1 MGSWTWG
8 VFLESTNIQVI
19 MKTICVLLALVAAAS
34 AFETCGQMGTGSR
47 IIGGVPAGHGE
58 FPWQISLRFGRYG
71 HICGGTLIGNQWVL
85 CAAHCF
91 GQTKNPSAYTVR
103 VGEWKLKATDG
114 TEKDHRV
121 VEVHVHER
129 YNKGKQFNNDIA
141 LMKLAA
147 PVDFNGPYAGPAC
160 LPTEGK
166 DYRGSQ
172 NCILSGWG
180 LVKRWPQ
187 TLADRLQK
195 VTGKIWEPVISSAN
209 TTAFPTTLSV
219 SVNPADGLPA
229 WVTPADP
236 SSATTD
242 PALSTSSALSP
253 SDPALAPANPVSSPK
268 SLNTEIGF
276 PRNLVAP
283 SKSGSQTFFSSL
295 FVFLFCF
302 KVNKIS

>member
-1 MGSWTWG
+1 MGS
-8 VFLESTNIQVI
+8 VSRIEEHPSHNEDYLCSPRF
-19 MKTICVLLALVAAAS
+19 
-34 AFETCGQMGTGSR
+34 GSR
-47 IIGGVPAGHGE
+47 IINGVDAGHGE

-71 HICGGTLIGNQWVL
+71 HICGGTLIGNQYVL

-91 GQTKNPSAYTVR
+91 GQTKNPSSYTVR
-103 VGEWKLKATDG
+103 TGEWYLKRGDG

-147 PVDFNGPYAGPAC
+147 PVNFNGPYAGPAC

-195 VTGKIWEPVISSAN
+195 VTGKIWGARDLLRQYYSLPDHVVGFGEPGKWSACMGDSGGPLVCNNGSGAHDVIGVVSFGPGTCSGKPGVFTEVSQYRDWLSA
-209 TTAFPTTLSV
+209 
-219 SVNPADGLPA
+219 
-229 WVTPADP
+229 
-236 SSATTD
+236 
-242 PALSTSSALSP
+242 
-253 SDPALAPANPVSSPK
+253 
-268 SLNTEIGF
+268 
-276 PRNLVAP
+276 
-283 SKSGSQTFFSSL
+283 KSGGA
-295 FVFLFCF
+295 
-302 KVNKIS
+302 I

>member
-1 MGSWTWG
+1 MGS
-8 VFLESTNIQVI
+8 VSLESKNIQVI
-19 MKTICVLLALVAAAS
+19 MKTICLLLVLVAAAS
-34 AFETCGQMGTGSR
+34 AFQTCGKKGSGSR
-47 IIGGVPAGHGE
+47 IINGVDAGHGE

-71 HICGGTLIGNQWVL
+71 HICGGTLIGNQYVL

-103 VGEWKLKATDG
+103 TGEWYLKRGDG

-121 VEVHVHER
+121 AEVHVHER

-147 PVDFNGPYAGPAC
+147 PPTSTAPTLAPPAC
-160 LPTEGK
+160 PLKAKTTVAAKTASSPDGDWSNVGPKPSPTVSK
-166 DYRGSQ
+166 RSPAK
-172 NCILSGWG
+172 SG
-180 LVKRWPQ
+180 
-187 TLADRLQK
+187 
-195 VTGKIWEPVISSAN
+195 EPAISSAN

-219 SVNPADGLPA
+219 SANPADGPPA

-242 PALSTSSALSP
+242 PAL
-253 SDPALAPANPVSSPK
+253 APANPASSPK

-276 PRNLVAP
+276 PQNLVAP
-283 SKSGSQTFFSSL
+283 SKLGTQPFFSSL
-295 FVFLFCF
+295 LVFLFCF